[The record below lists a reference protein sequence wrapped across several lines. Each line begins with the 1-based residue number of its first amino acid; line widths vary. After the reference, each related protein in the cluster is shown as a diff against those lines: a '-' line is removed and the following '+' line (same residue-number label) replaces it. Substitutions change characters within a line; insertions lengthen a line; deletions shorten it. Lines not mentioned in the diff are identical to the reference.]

1 MMTKKLNIKVFSDGA
16 VLETMLKDLQT
27 GLVTGFTTNP
37 SLMKKAGISSYI
49 GFAKEVLA
57 KITDYP
63 VSFEVFADD
72 LASVEKEAEK
82 IASLGDNVY
91 VKIPVTTS
99 TGESTCPLIQKLSA
113 KGIKLNVTAIFTIEQ
128 TQAVVDHLTAG
139 VPAIVSVFAGRIADG
154 VPAIVS
160 VFAGRIADTGVDP
173 MPIMEEALRIC
184 RQKEGVEL
192 LWASPRETYNIYQAD
207 QLGVDIITC
216 TTDLIAKLPLQG
228 KDLEDYSLET
238 VQMFLKDS
246 TSLGFK
252 ILEDAKH

>member
-1 MMTKKLNIKVFSDGA
+1 MTKKLNVKAFSDGA

-57 KITDYP
+57 KITNYP

-72 LASVEKEAEK
+72 LASMEKEAEK

-128 TQAVVDHLTAG
+128 TQAVVDHLTA
-139 VPAIVSVFAGRIADG
+139 G

-252 ILEDAKH
+252 ILEDDNQ

>member
-1 MMTKKLNIKVFSDGA
+1 MTKKLNIKVFSDGA

-72 LASVEKEAEK
+72 LASMEKEAEK

-139 VPAIVSVFAGRIADG
+139 VPAIVSVFAGRIAD
-154 VPAIVS
+154 
-160 VFAGRIADTGVDP
+160 TGVDP

-184 RQKEGVEL
+184 RQKEEVEL

-228 KDLEDYSLET
+228 KDLEDYSLEA

>member
-1 MMTKKLNIKVFSDGA
+1 MMTKKLNVKVFSDGA

-72 LASVEKEAEK
+72 LASMEKEAEK
-82 IASLGDNVY
+82 IAGLGDNVY

-128 TQAVVDHLTAG
+128 TQAVVDHLTA
-139 VPAIVSVFAGRIADG
+139 G

-252 ILEDAKH
+252 ILEDANH

>member
-1 MMTKKLNIKVFSDGA
+1 MMTKKLNVKVFSDGA

-72 LASVEKEAEK
+72 LASMEKEAEK

-139 VPAIVSVFAGRIADG
+139 VPAIVSVFAGRIAD
-154 VPAIVS
+154 
-160 VFAGRIADTGVDP
+160 TGVDP

-184 RQKEGVEL
+184 RQKEEVEL

-252 ILEDAKH
+252 ILEDDNS

>member
-1 MMTKKLNIKVFSDGA
+1 MTKKLNVKVFSDGA

-72 LASVEKEAEK
+72 LASMEKEAEK

-139 VPAIVSVFAGRIADG
+139 VPAIVSVFAGRIAD
-154 VPAIVS
+154 
-160 VFAGRIADTGVDP
+160 TGVDP
-173 MPIMEEALRIC
+173 MPIMKEALRIC
-184 RQKEGVEL
+184 RQKEEVEL

-252 ILEDAKH
+252 ILEDDNP

>member
-1 MMTKKLNIKVFSDGA
+1 MMTKKLNVKVFSDGA

-57 KITDYP
+57 KITNYP

-72 LASVEKEAEK
+72 LASMEKEAEK

-128 TQAVVDHLTAG
+128 TQAVVDHLTA
-139 VPAIVSVFAGRIADG
+139 G

>member
-1 MMTKKLNIKVFSDGA
+1 MTKKLNVKVFSDGA

-72 LASVEKEAEK
+72 LASMEKEAEK

-99 TGESTCPLIQKLSA
+99 TGESTCSVIQKLSA

-139 VPAIVSVFAGRIADG
+139 VPAIVSVFAGRIAD
-154 VPAIVS
+154 
-160 VFAGRIADTGVDP
+160 TGVDP
-173 MPIMEEALRIC
+173 MPIMEEALHIC
-184 RQKEGVEL
+184 LQKEGVEL

-252 ILEDAKH
+252 ILEDDNH

>member
-1 MMTKKLNIKVFSDGA
+1 MMTKKLNVKVFSDGV

-72 LASVEKEAEK
+72 LASMEKEAEK

-139 VPAIVSVFAGRIADG
+139 VPAIVSVFAGRIAD
-154 VPAIVS
+154 
-160 VFAGRIADTGVDP
+160 TGVDP

-184 RQKEGVEL
+184 RQKEEVEL

-252 ILEDAKH
+252 ILEDDNP

>member
-1 MMTKKLNIKVFSDGA
+1 MMTKKLNVKVFSDGA

-57 KITDYP
+57 KIPDYP

-72 LASVEKEAEK
+72 LASMEKEAEK

-128 TQAVVDHLTAG
+128 TQAVVDHLTA
-139 VPAIVSVFAGRIADG
+139 G

>member
-1 MMTKKLNIKVFSDGA
+1 MTKKLNVKVFSDGA

-72 LASVEKEAEK
+72 LASMEKEAEK

-139 VPAIVSVFAGRIADG
+139 VPAIVSVFAGRIAD
-154 VPAIVS
+154 
-160 VFAGRIADTGVDP
+160 TGVDP

-192 LWASPRETYNIYQAD
+192 LWVSPRETYNIYQAD

-252 ILEDAKH
+252 ILEDANQ

>member
-1 MMTKKLNIKVFSDGA
+1 MTKKLNVKVFSDGA

-72 LASVEKEAEK
+72 LASMEKEAEK

-99 TGESTCPLIQKLSA
+99 TGESTCPVIQKLSA

-139 VPAIVSVFAGRIADG
+139 VPAIVSVFAGRIAD
-154 VPAIVS
+154 
-160 VFAGRIADTGVDP
+160 TGVDP

-184 RQKEGVEL
+184 RQKEEVEL

-216 TTDLIAKLPLQG
+216 TTDLIAKLLLQG

-246 TSLGFK
+246 TSFGFK
-252 ILEDAKH
+252 ILEDDNH

>member
-1 MMTKKLNIKVFSDGA
+1 MMTKKLNVKVFSDGA

-72 LASVEKEAEK
+72 LASMEKEAEK
-82 IASLGDNVY
+82 IAGLGDNVY

-128 TQAVVDHLTAG
+128 TQAVVDHLTA
-139 VPAIVSVFAGRIADG
+139 G

-252 ILEDAKH
+252 ILEDANQ

>member
-1 MMTKKLNIKVFSDGA
+1 MMTKKLNVKVFSDGA

-37 SLMKKAGISSYI
+37 SLMKKAGISSYV

-72 LASVEKEAEK
+72 LASMEKEAEK

-139 VPAIVSVFAGRIADG
+139 VPAIVSVFAGRIAD
-154 VPAIVS
+154 
-160 VFAGRIADTGVDP
+160 TGVDP

-184 RQKEGVEL
+184 RQKEEVEL

-228 KDLEDYSLET
+228 KDLEDYFLET

-252 ILEDAKH
+252 ILEDDNH

>member
-1 MMTKKLNIKVFSDGA
+1 MTKKLNVKVFSDGA

-72 LASVEKEAEK
+72 LASMEKEAEK

-99 TGESTCPLIQKLSA
+99 TGESTCSVIQKLSA

-128 TQAVVDHLTAG
+128 TQAVVDHLTA
-139 VPAIVSVFAGRIADG
+139 G

-228 KDLEDYSLET
+228 KDLEDYSLEA

>member
-1 MMTKKLNIKVFSDGA
+1 MMTKKLNVKVFSDGA

-139 VPAIVSVFAGRIADG
+139 VPAIVSVFAGRIAD
-154 VPAIVS
+154 
-160 VFAGRIADTGVDP
+160 TGVDP

-252 ILEDAKH
+252 ILEDANH

>member
-1 MMTKKLNIKVFSDGA
+1 MTKKLNVKVFSDGA

-37 SLMKKAGISSYI
+37 SLMKKASISSYI

-72 LASVEKEAEK
+72 LASMEKEAEK

-113 KGIKLNVTAIFTIEQ
+113 KGIKLNVTAIFTIEL
-128 TQAVVDHLTAG
+128 TQAVVDHLTA
-139 VPAIVSVFAGRIADG
+139 G

-252 ILEDAKH
+252 ILEDDNH

>member
-1 MMTKKLNIKVFSDGA
+1 MTKKLNVKVFSDGA

-72 LASVEKEAEK
+72 LASMEKEAEK

-139 VPAIVSVFAGRIADG
+139 VPAIVSI
-154 VPAIVS
+154 
-160 VFAGRIADTGVDP
+160 FAGRIADTGVDP

-184 RQKEGVEL
+184 RQKEEVEL

-228 KDLEDYSLET
+228 KDLEDYSLEA

>member
-1 MMTKKLNIKVFSDGA
+1 MTKKLNIKVFSDGA

-72 LASVEKEAEK
+72 LASMEKEAEK

-128 TQAVVDHLTAG
+128 TQVVVDHLTA
-139 VPAIVSVFAGRIADG
+139 R

-173 MPIMEEALRIC
+173 KPIMEEALRIC

>member
-1 MMTKKLNIKVFSDGA
+1 MMTKKLNVKVFSDGA

-72 LASVEKEAEK
+72 LASMEKEAEK
-82 IASLGDNVY
+82 IAGLGDNVY

-128 TQAVVDHLTAG
+128 TQAVVDHLTA
-139 VPAIVSVFAGRIADG
+139 G

-252 ILEDAKH
+252 ILEDDNP

>member
-1 MMTKKLNIKVFSDGA
+1 MTKKLSVKVFSDGA

-72 LASVEKEAEK
+72 LASMEKETEK
-82 IASLGDNVY
+82 ITSLGDNVY

-139 VPAIVSVFAGRIADG
+139 VPAIVSVFAGRIAD
-154 VPAIVS
+154 
-160 VFAGRIADTGVDP
+160 TGVDP
-173 MPIMEEALRIC
+173 IPIMEEALRIC

-252 ILEDAKH
+252 ILEDDN

>member
-1 MMTKKLNIKVFSDGA
+1 MMTKKLSVKVFSDGA

-57 KITDYP
+57 HITDYP

-72 LASVEKEAEK
+72 LPSMENEAEK

-99 TGESTCPLIQKLSA
+99 TGESTCPLIQKLST
-113 KGIKLNVTAIFTIEQ
+113 KGIKLNVTAIFTIGQ
-128 TQAVVDHLTAG
+128 TQAVVDHLTA
-139 VPAIVSVFAGRIADG
+139 G

-216 TTDLIAKLPLQG
+216 TSDLIAKLPLQG

-252 ILEDAKH
+252 ILEDDN